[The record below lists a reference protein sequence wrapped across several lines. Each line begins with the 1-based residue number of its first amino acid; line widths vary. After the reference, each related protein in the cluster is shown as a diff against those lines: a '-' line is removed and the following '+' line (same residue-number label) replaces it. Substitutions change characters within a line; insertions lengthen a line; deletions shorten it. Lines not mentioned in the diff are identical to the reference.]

1 MEMAQHV
8 VPGDVVG
15 AANAIAG
22 PGVYTAD
29 DGRLIAEVVGECV
42 TQRDGTVC
50 VKPRKPMAPLVE
62 VGATVVARVQR
73 LTAQQVTCEILRV
86 GDRPLVEPAPAILRR
101 EDVLATNGELADLAA
116 SFRAGMLMRARVVAL
131 GDARFYVSTADEEHG
146 PMDGE

>member
-1 MEMAQHV
+1 MMAQHV

-86 GDRPLVEPAPAILRR
+86 GDQPLVEPAPAILRR

-146 PMDGE
+146 PMNGD

>member
-1 MEMAQHV
+1 M
-8 VPGDVVG
+8 PGDVVG

-29 DGRLIAEVVGECV
+29 DGRLVAEVVGECV

-50 VKPRKPMAPLVE
+50 VEPRKQMAPLVE

-86 GDRPLVEPAPAILRR
+86 GDRPLVEPASAVLRR
-101 EDVLATNGELADLAA
+101 EEARSLRMVTSPTWPPFSARRHVA
-116 SFRAGMLMRARVVAL
+116 RARGCGL
-131 GDARFYVSTADEEHG
+131 GDARFAREHSR
-146 PMDGE
+146 